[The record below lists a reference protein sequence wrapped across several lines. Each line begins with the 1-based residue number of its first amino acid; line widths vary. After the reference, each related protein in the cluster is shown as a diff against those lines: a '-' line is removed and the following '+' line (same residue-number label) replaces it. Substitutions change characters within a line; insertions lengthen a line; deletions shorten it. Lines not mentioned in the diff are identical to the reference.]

1 VSLRLAAGVV
11 PMVRA
16 EYEAR
21 NYDLRSE
28 NATGFAS
35 FELDWR
41 F

>member
-1 VSLRLAAGVV
+1 
-11 PMVRA
+11 MVRA

-21 NYDLRSE
+21 NYELRSE